1 MSIQA
6 RILLVDDESAIIE
19 NLASSL
25 ERSGFEVKT
34 ATNGEEALANIK
46 IEAPE
51 LIGSYVLM
59 PKMDGCELLRL
70 RRRDDN
76 WIPVILLTQ
85 VGEAFERVMAL
96 EEGFDDILTNP
107 SNPTNWLF
115 ESGRFCGGQGQE
127 NYHSQQPGRLR
138 VAI

>member
-6 RILLVDDESAIIE
+6 RILLVDDVSAIIE
-19 NLASSL
+19 KLASFL
-25 ERSGFEVKT
+25 ERSSFDVKT
-34 ATNGEEALANIK
+34 ATNGEESLANKK

-51 LIGSYVLM
+51 LIVSDVLM
-59 PKMDGCELLRL
+59 PKMDGRELLHSL
-70 RRRDDN
+70 RRDDN
-76 WIPVILLTQ
+76 CIPAILLIQ
-85 VGEAFERVMAL
+85 VGEAFERVMAID
-96 EEGFDDILTNP
+96 EGVDDILTNR

-115 ESGRFCGGQGQE
+115 ESGLFYTGKDQE